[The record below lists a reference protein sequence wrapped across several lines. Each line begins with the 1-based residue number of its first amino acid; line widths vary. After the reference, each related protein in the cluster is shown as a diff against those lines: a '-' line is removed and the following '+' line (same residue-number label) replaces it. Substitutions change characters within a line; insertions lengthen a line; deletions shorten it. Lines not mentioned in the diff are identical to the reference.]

1 MIVIAGMI
9 GVGKTTY
16 AEKLAEE
23 LNVQLFKEPVDDNP
37 FLPLYYMN
45 PKKWAFSLQ
54 LFFLNKRFKQVKE
67 SSKLKNAV
75 LDRSIYED
83 EIFTRLNY
91 DTGNISK
98 EEYDLYVDLLDNMME
113 EVNDLQKKAPD
124 LLVYLTAPKEYI
136 LNKIV
141 NRGRE
146 FEQPTESNQ
155 LLEYY
160 SSLLDMYEQWY
171 TNYDKSRKMR
181 IDVSN
186 YDIINNPADWQEVY
200 NLITQRQKCE
210 YDLVGNKFQLVY
222 EDKLKDVDVDLGT
235 FDTPEECIQSVNQ
248 WWEDNNFKPTY
259 MRMWYTNNSLVI
271 DYGNHLGF
279 YVIKGINDER

>member
-23 LNVQLFKEPVDDNP
+23 LNIQLFKEPVDDNP

-54 LFFLNKRFKQVKE
+54 LFFLNKRFKQVKA

-91 DTGNISK
+91 NTGNISK

-160 SSLLDMYEQWY
+160 SSLLDRYEEWY
-171 TNYDKSRKMR
+171 VNYNQSRKMR

-186 YDIINNPADWQEVY
+186 YDIINNPADWQEV
-200 NLITQRQKCE
+200 
-210 YDLVGNKFQLVY
+210 
-222 EDKLKDVDVDLGT
+222 
-235 FDTPEECIQSVNQ
+235 
-248 WWEDNNFKPTY
+248 
-259 MRMWYTNNSLVI
+259 
-271 DYGNHLGF
+271 
-279 YVIKGINDER
+279 